1 MQLILLGAPGSGK
14 GTLAADLKSIY
25 AIPHISTGDIF
36 RKNISEKT
44 ELGIKA
50 ENYINNGQLVPDEI
64 TIEMVADRL
73 SQVDCEQG
81 FLLDGFPRTIPQ
93 ADALAA
99 ILNDKG
105 IKLTGVINVTISDEL
120 VLKRLTSR
128 RVCSQCGASYNL
140 ISLPPEVNGICDKCG
155 GQVVQRDDDHEETIK
170 KRLETYHNQTKPLV
184 DYYRNQNL
192 IFDISNEG
200 KPEDAVAAVK
210 GLLG

>member
-44 ELGIKA
+44 ELGVKA

-73 SQVDCEQG
+73 SQLDCQEG

-155 GQVVQRDDDHEETIK
+155 GQVYSAMMIM
-170 KRLETYHNQTKPLV
+170 
-184 DYYRNQNL
+184 RNDQ
-192 IFDISNEG
+192 
-200 KPEDAVAAVK
+200 KTA
-210 GLLG
+210 

>member
-25 AIPHISTGDIF
+25 EIPHISTGDIF

-140 ISLPPEVNGICDKCG
+140 ISLPPEVDGICDKCG

>member
-73 SQVDCEQG
+73 SQLDCQQG

-128 RVCSQCGASYNL
+128 RVCSKCGASYNL
-140 ISLPPEVNGICDKCG
+140 ISLPPEVDGICDKCG
-155 GQVVQRDDDHEETIK
+155 GQVIQRDDDHEETIK